1 MFQNQ
6 RINMRFRCL
15 SKEELQELDSELI
28 QFLIVNH
35 VYKEDWALMN
45 QESPEKAKELIEIFS
60 DVVLEKVYNKVFF
73 LERQVPKQVCV
84 CSLSDSSG
92 EMITIEAIEEG
103 IDLTKEDVVDECLL
117 ISPSKISI
125 YHGKKA
131 FKNTKADEVFLLLNH
146 GFLVSSEERFKN
158 VSQHIIQST

>member
-1 MFQNQ
+1 
-6 RINMRFRCL
+6 MRFRCL
-15 SKEELQELDSELI
+15 SKEELQELDNELI
-28 QFLIVNH
+28 QFLIVNQ

-45 QESPEKAKELIEIFS
+45 QESPNKAKELIEMFS

-92 EMITIEAIEEG
+92 EMITIEAIEKG

-117 ISPSKISI
+117 ISPSK
-125 YHGKKA
+125 
-131 FKNTKADEVFLLLNH
+131 LLIH
-146 GFLVSSEERFKN
+146 
-158 VSQHIIQST
+158 